1 VQYQL
6 AQRSLRLS
14 RAAKWAHALIAALA
28 ASLLIFSSIAS
39 ADEPAVADDP
49 YVTAATNAGVA
60 LELLVAIVGTE
71 SRYHPWALDID
82 GRQIYCR
89 SREEAEQMLAG
100 LDDNANVDIGLMQ
113 INWRFW
119 GHRLRVTKYDLLDPR
134 TNLSIGAR
142 ILKQGL
148 RRGGSI
154 WHRISNYHSGSNE
167 ERDRYN
173 QQVYSAYLQYLRG
186 DAR

>member
-1 VQYQL
+1 MARWV
-6 AQRSLRLS
+6 
-14 RAAKWAHALIAALA
+14 HALIAALA
-28 ASLLIFSSIAS
+28 AGVLMLSSLAS
-39 ADEPAVADDP
+39 ADEPDLADNP
-49 YVTAATNAGVA
+49 YVAAATSAGVA

-71 SRYHPWALDID
+71 SKYHPWALDVD

-119 GHRLRVTKYDLLDPR
+119 SHHLRVTKYDLLDPR
-134 TNLSIGAR
+134 TNLLIGAR

-154 WHRISNYHSGSNE
+154 WHRISNYHSGSAE
-167 ERDRYN
+167 ERNRYN
-173 QQVYSAYLQYLRG
+173 QQVYSAYMQYLRG